1 MEIRQYIKMAFQN
14 LILPAVY
21 RLCCLRR
28 VDPSLVV
35 FADAHHDSRPENLQ
49 LLYERCAG
57 TRLTVAE
64 IYLDYQKNPPLKVF
78 GSMLAFMR
86 LYARAGTVVICDN
99 FLPVAGCKKRAAT
112 KVVQLWH
119 ACGSLKRFGY
129 DTTDDIPAAY
139 RGNVF
144 RNTDLVTVSAPRCE
158 KPFASA
164 MRLPLSHVKALGV
177 SRTDRYFDPAWRAL
191 SRARFAKAFPE
202 AAGKKIALWAPTF
215 RGSPAA
221 PKSIPFDVSALER
234 ALGEDWKVIVSTHPH
249 MKDGRVRVT
258 TEELFVAADCLI
270 ADYSSLL
277 FEYLLVAK
285 ILEEEPGQKDKRLV
299 MYTPDYE
306 DYVSRRGFYMPYED
320 IPGVRVGTF
329 DELAGAVLGKAGKM
343 QGMERDAFLETYMA
357 ACDGKSTK
365 RILKWILRKR

>member
-1 MEIRQYIKMAFQN
+1 M
-14 LILPAVY
+14 
-21 RLCCLRR
+21 
-28 VDPSLVV
+28 
-35 FADAHHDSRPENLQ
+35 
-49 LLYERCAG
+49 
-57 TRLTVAE
+57 
-64 IYLDYQKNPPLKVF
+64 
-78 GSMLAFMR
+78 
-86 LYARAGTVVICDN
+86 
-99 FLPVAGCKKRAAT
+99 
-112 KVVQLWH
+112 VQLWH

-215 RGSPAA
+215 RGSPAV

-329 DELAGAVLGKAGKM
+329 DELAGAVLGKAGKV